1 MRPAKMKS
9 YKYVEWLSPV
19 EMHQATL
26 DWLSEL
32 NFVRDEQK
40 FLNDLVKTH
49 TLELTDSAIFEKSR
63 KLVGDIA
70 SAEHEVVALMK
81 QVQAHENLLEI
92 MIDDV
97 NQPKMEAAYRDTHK
111 DLTLAVR
118 DYLINYRKLKSN
130 LFGLVSTVLKKEKQ
144 KRLLN

>member
-49 TLELTDSAIFEKSR
+49 TLELTDSTIFERSR

-70 SAEHEVVALMK
+70 SSEHEVVGLMK

-97 NQPKMEAAYRDTHK
+97 NQPKMEAAYRDTHR
-111 DLTLAVR
+111 DLTLSVR
-118 DYLINYRKLKSN
+118 DYLLNYRKLKSN
-130 LFGLVSTVLKKEKQ
+130 LFGLVSAVIKKEKQ

>member
-1 MRPAKMKS
+1 MKS
-9 YKYVEWLSPV
+9 YKYVEWISPV

-40 FLNDLVKTH
+40 FLNNLVKSH
-49 TLELTDSAIFEKSR
+49 TLELTDKSIFEKSR
-63 KLVGDIA
+63 KLVGDI
-70 SAEHEVVALMK
+70 SDAEHKVVGLMK
-81 QVQAHENLLEI
+81 QVQTHENLLEI

-97 NQPKMEAAYRDTHK
+97 DQPKMEAAYRDTHK
-111 DLTLAVR
+111 DLILEVR
-118 DYLINYRKLKSN
+118 DYLLNYRKLKTK
-130 LFGLVSTVLKKEKQ
+130 LFSLLSTVLKREKQ

>member
-1 MRPAKMKS
+1 MKS
-9 YKYVEWLSPV
+9 YKYVEWISPV

-40 FLNDLVKTH
+40 FLNNLVKSH
-49 TLELTDSAIFEKSR
+49 TLELTDKAIFENSR

-70 SAEHEVVALMK
+70 DAEHEVVALMK
-81 QVQAHENLLEI
+81 QVQTHENLLEI
-92 MIDDV
+92 MLDDV
-97 NQPKMEAAYRDTHK
+97 DQPKMEAAYRDTHK
-111 DLTLAVR
+111 DLILAVS
-118 DYLINYRKLKSN
+118 DYLLNYRKLKSK
-130 LFGLVSTVLKKEKQ
+130 LFSLLSTVLRKEKQ